1 MNSPGVPRSANRH
14 PETGQQRILLGVKLA
29 NYHTTRSTP
38 AFGANGIGASMKEFS
53 RRVQRTRGRDRIS
66 PTGGLLCPFRPI
78 TQRLRMLSVRSELMQ
93 QEREQNSTAWEPSK
107 CPPIGTG
114 GAQTQRSLQYFSI
127 ALASGKVTVEQFDS
141 IVEPTNMVG
150 DGIAGA

>member
-1 MNSPGVPRSANRH
+1 M
-14 PETGQQRILLGVKLA
+14 
-29 NYHTTRSTP
+29 
-38 AFGANGIGASMKEFS
+38 
-53 RRVQRTRGRDRIS
+53 
-66 PTGGLLCPFRPI
+66 CPFSPI

-141 IVEPTNMVG
+141 IVKPTNMVG